1 MLAMKRFLSILLTL
15 LTGFLLVPSAR
26 AEPPEQEPAAG
37 AVLCRPGVQ
46 GDCLQMG
53 PAAYHLRMAEM
64 GITLPFESLYLDH
77 PDYDLTYVPFLYGEV
92 VSDRAPQ
99 FASAEAAAAGRP
111 VMRRMENGFTYVSY
125 LDTFMLDDVRVYMID
140 FGVWMN
146 ANDVHRIGTPN
157 FQGVE
162 FRRTPRNAFGWVL
175 QPVET
180 KSVPG
185 YQTVADYTGVWLNRF
200 EITQV
205 YGYETV
211 DEIDWVMVAPGQWI
225 ERRQISVIRPMNR
238 PEGVDSHRWLDV
250 NLAEQTIAA
259 YEGSRLVFATVI
271 SSGIE
276 PFWTRPGIFPI
287 YEKLDTTPMSGSFTT
302 DRSDFYYIE
311 DVPWTMYFDEARALH
326 GAYWHNGYGYPRSH
340 GCVNLSPGDAQW
352 LFNWAQIGDSVFVHD
367 PSGET
372 PLDPT
377 LYSSGGA

>member
-1 MLAMKRFLSILLTL
+1 MKRYLLLLPLLISLLLTA
-15 LTGFLLVPSAR
+15 SAR
-26 AEPPEQEPAAG
+26 AEERYEEPAAG
-37 AVLCRPGVQ
+37 AVVCMPGVQ
-46 GDCLQMG
+46 GECLTLG
-53 PAAYHLRMAEM
+53 PANYHIKMAEL
-64 GITLPFESLYLDH
+64 GVNLPYESLRIDH
-77 PDYDLTYVPFLYGEV
+77 PTYDLTYVPFLYGEV

-99 FASAEAAAAGRP
+99 FASPEDAAAGKP
-111 VMRRMENGFTYVSY
+111 VMRRMENGFTYISY
-125 LDTFMLDDVRVYMID
+125 LDTFIIDEVRVYMID

-162 FRRTPRNAFGWVL
+162 FRRTPRNPFGWVL

-180 KSVPG
+180 KAMPG
-185 YQTVADYTGVWLNRF
+185 YQTINDYTGLWMNRF

-205 YGYETV
+205 YGFETV
-211 DEIDWVMVAPGQWI
+211 DEIDWVMIAPGQWI
-225 ERRQISVIRPMNR
+225 EKRQISIIRPMSR
-238 PEGVDSHRWLDV
+238 PEGVESHRWLDV

-287 YEKLDTTPMSGSFTT
+287 FEKLDTTPMSGSFTA
-302 DRSDFYYIE
+302 DRSDYYYIE
-311 DVPWTMYFDEARALH
+311 DVPWTMYFDDARALH

-352 LFNWAQIGDSVFVHD
+352 LFNWAQIGDAVFVHD
-367 PSGET
+367 PSGNT
-372 PLDPT
+372 PVDAS
-377 LYSSGGA
+377 LYGSGGA